1 MCGQVLRFADG
12 AATDVTFLAPQ
23 RDGSVAKTGAGEQ
36 WLLSGRG
43 DREKGPPILP
53 DHEPVVKTASTRGGL
68 LHSKTPTMSRLGT
81 IDWPSF
87 KNPILVT
94 PVTDLSAVVILS
106 DCPPIYGSANYIRL
120 VRRPGS
126 PRLSN
131 VQTFYGRQTLH

>member
-1 MCGQVLRFADG
+1 MLRFADG

-23 RDGSVAKTGAGEQ
+23 REGRVAKTGAGEQ

-53 DHEPVVKTASTRGGL
+53 DHEPVVKTASTGGGL
-68 LHSKTPTMSRLGT
+68 LHSKTPTMSLLGT

-106 DCPPIYGSANYIRL
+106 DCPPIYGPANYIRL
-120 VRRPGS
+120 VRRRGS

>member
-1 MCGQVLRFADG
+1 LRFADG

-23 RDGSVAKTGAGEQ
+23 REGSVAKTGAGEQ
-36 WLLSGRG
+36 WLSVPRPEVAETGKR
-43 DREKGPPILP
+43 GPPILP
-53 DHEPVVKTASTRGGL
+53 DHESVVKTASTRGGL

-87 KNPILVT
+87 KDPILVT

-106 DCPPIYGSANYIRL
+106 DCPPIYGPANYIRL

>member
-1 MCGQVLRFADG
+1 MAQPRMSLFWRHKGT
-12 AATDVTFLAPQ
+12 AASPRLEPE
-23 RDGSVAKTGAGEQ
+23 S
-36 WLLSGRG
+36 SGFCPAAEVG
-43 DREKGPPILP
+43 KGGPILP
-53 DHEPVVKTASTRGGL
+53 DHEPVVKTASTGGGL

-87 KNPILVT
+87 EDPILVT

-106 DCPPIYGSANYIRL
+106 DCPPIYGPANYIRL

-131 VQTFYGRQTLH
+131 VQTFYGRQTLHSCN